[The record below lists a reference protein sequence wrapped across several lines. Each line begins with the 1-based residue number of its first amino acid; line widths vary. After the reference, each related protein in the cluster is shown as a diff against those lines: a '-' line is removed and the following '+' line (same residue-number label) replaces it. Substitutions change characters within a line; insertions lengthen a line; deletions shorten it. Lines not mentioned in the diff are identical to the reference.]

1 MAAVLNSGQHSSR
14 ACKALVPI
22 VLNVVPPPTDRI
34 RYVPATARTVPYI
47 AAQQQFQPA
56 TVMRCNR
63 CVNHINVLLLG
74 DIFITPQPRIC
85 AHKR

>member
-47 AAQQQFQPA
+47 AVQQRFQLA
-56 TVMRCNR
+56 TVVHWNR
-63 CVNHINVLLLG
+63 CVNHINLLFLC
-74 DIFITPQPRIC
+74 DIFIAPKPPIH
-85 AHKR
+85 A